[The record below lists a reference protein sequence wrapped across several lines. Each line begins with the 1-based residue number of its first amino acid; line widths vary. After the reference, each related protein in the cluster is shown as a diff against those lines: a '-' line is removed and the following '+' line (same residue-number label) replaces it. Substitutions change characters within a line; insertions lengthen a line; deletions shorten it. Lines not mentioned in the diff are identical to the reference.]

1 MNKTSKRSHANL
13 RAKARSILGHA
24 SVFVLPKEIERE
36 HHVAI
41 HTNTDSTAR
50 KREPVMHHHKAAQKT
65 SPSKSEKVPLVRAVV
80 LHQDDKLSTVGFPA
94 LHQAETKR
102 VTFARP
108 LHAKCMS
115 IDGVWSTDCLVLS
128 VWDTGAQLRVRRPG
142 DLTEFYLL
150 FTSSFRPVFRQ
161 CRRVS
166 AWGNVIQVEYQPKQP
181 DSL

>member
-1 MNKTSKRSHANL
+1 MSLSARIRIRPLESENL
-13 RAKARSILGHA
+13 
-24 SVFVLPKEIERE
+24 P
-36 HHVAI
+36 
-41 HTNTDSTAR
+41 
-50 KREPVMHHHKAAQKT
+50 MHHHKAAQKT

-108 LHAKCMS
+108 LHAKCTS
-115 IDGVWSTDCLVLS
+115 IDGVRATDCLVLS

-150 FTSSFRPVFRQ
+150 FTSSVRPVFRQ

-166 AWGNVIQVEYQPKQP
+166 AWGNVIQVEYQRS
-181 DSL
+181 SLNSF

>member
-1 MNKTSKRSHANL
+1 MNYRHATQSKTSS
-13 RAKARSILGHA
+13 
-24 SVFVLPKEIERE
+24 
-36 HHVAI
+36 
-41 HTNTDSTAR
+41 
-50 KREPVMHHHKAAQKT
+50 
-65 SPSKSEKVPLVRAVV
+65 SKSEKVPLVRAVV

-94 LHQAETKR
+94 LHQTETKR

-108 LHAKCMS
+108 LYAKCMS
-115 IDGVWSTDCLVLS
+115 IDGVWATDCLVLS
-128 VWDTGAQLRVRRPG
+128 LWDTGAQLQVRRPG

-166 AWGNVIQVEYQPKQP
+166 ACGNLILVEYQPKQP